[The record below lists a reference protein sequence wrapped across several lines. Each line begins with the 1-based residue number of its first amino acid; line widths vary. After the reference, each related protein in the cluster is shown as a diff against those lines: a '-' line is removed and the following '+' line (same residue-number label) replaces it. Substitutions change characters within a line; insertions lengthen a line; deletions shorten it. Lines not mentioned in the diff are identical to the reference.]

1 MLGRFKSI
9 APNCKPVLATLATL
23 DDPTF
28 SWPLCCLTAMGWVA
42 LHFEANGV
50 LHSHMAFNLRNGFLL
65 QPSPFVCSSPGRW
78 RGERWGVGG
87 LVKREEMACFFA
99 FLTLLD
105 ISMQQAHAFYWCACS
120 VWESVCCCCHTRI
133 VWERGGIAEIF
144 IHGQDKCLIKQ
155 GDNWMAC
162 LFIQPT
168 SKFNLQ
174 TPSNV
179 RPYLILTFFFIFYIH

>member
-1 MLGRFKSI
+1 MVF
-9 APNCKPVLATLATL
+9 C
-23 DDPTF
+23 F
-28 SWPLCCLTAMGWVA
+28 SRHHLCVHLQGDGEGKDGGGGGW
-42 LHFEANGV
+42 
-50 LHSHMAFNLRNGFLL
+50 
-65 QPSPFVCSSPGRW
+65 
-78 RGERWGVGG
+78 GG

-133 VWERGGIAEIF
+133 VWERCGIAEIF

-168 SKFNLQ
+168 SKFNLR
-174 TPSNV
+174 TPLNV
-179 RPYLILTFFFIFYIH
+179 RPYLILAFFFFLHSLANINKHCTWLDTMQYAKGHVFLIWYAICESI